1 MVKKQDAGVVP
12 EDICKKLAFQ
22 RGLLTLMKGT
32 VPLFNPMID
41 KALDDIDEIL
51 EKVG

>member
-1 MVKKQDAGVVP
+1 MIKKQSGKMPD
-12 EDICKKLAFQ
+12 DICKKLAFQ

-32 VPLFNPMID
+32 VPLFSPMIE
-41 KALDDIDEIL
+41 KALEDIDDIM